1 MIFEVGGWR
10 LSFLCAAEWRGRRVH
25 MIQTEASLRGL
36 RWSALAKQWSYWSRG
51 KWERE
56 QWAPEQI
63 TLLWYRGGET
73 KGWEMSP
80 TQEGHGEKPKRHKD
94 RLFVPAIRGRKIC
107 RQFCRR
113 NGNRRRGSQLIW
125 VIRSCVTFAFWCVRA
140 VWLCRQ
146 ARPAPTKKTER
157 GRGDLYFVCTSHIFA
172 VA

>member
-1 MIFEVGGWR
+1 MADVCLFCVQQSEEGAGCTWFRQRQVSVGSG
-10 LSFLCAAEWRGRRVH
+10 
-25 MIQTEASLRGL
+25 EA
-36 RWSALAKQWSYWSRG
+36 RWLNSGATGAGG

-80 TQEGHGEKPKRHKD
+80 TQKGHGEKPKRHKD